1 MESPLVV
8 PTTAPPVTVVFAWAF
23 RGGAALW
30 MVVRVVVIDL
40 TEFAGDENVL
50 FLSQSVFA
58 AVALVPAL
66 EFAASDAA
74 VSAVVDRV
82 GALDLTCA

>member
-1 MESPLVV
+1 MI
-8 PTTAPPVTVVFAWAF
+8 VVFAWAF
-23 RGGAALW
+23 GGGAALW
-30 MVVRVVVIDL
+30 TVVRVVVIDL

-50 FLSQSVFA
+50 FLSPSVFA
-58 AVALVPAL
+58 AVAFVPAL